1 MQASFPYSE
10 KILLQLYRWEEFS
23 EKLLEECKERNASVP
38 YPLDEVWW
46 KLREETTQL
55 LDEDRR

>member
-23 EKLLEECKERNASVP
+23 EELLEECKQRNARIP
-38 YPLDEVWW
+38 YPLNEMWEI
-46 KLREETTQL
+46 LRQETSQL